1 MRARIGFELVF
12 TALRGRPR
20 LQPTFKRGARNFAS
34 LRYDQGEQTIAELPV
49 LVDCV
54 WVTVQTAVPPS
65 GAEQGVVV
73 ATV

>member
-1 MRARIGFELVF
+1 MRARIGFELEL
-12 TALRGRPR
+12 TAVWGPLR
-20 LQPTFKRGARNFAS
+20 LQPTFKRGARHFVS
-34 LRYDQGEQTIAELPV
+34 LRYDQGTQTIAELPV

-65 GAEQGVVV
+65 GAEQAVVV